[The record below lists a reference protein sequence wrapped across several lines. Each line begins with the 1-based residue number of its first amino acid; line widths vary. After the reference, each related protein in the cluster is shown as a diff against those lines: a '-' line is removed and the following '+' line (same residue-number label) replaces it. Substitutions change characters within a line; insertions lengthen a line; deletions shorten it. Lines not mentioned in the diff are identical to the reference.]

1 MDKKEDPRNGDHVT
15 KKPKLAHSS
24 ISDPEFLLRTEFSHH
39 EPGMAR
45 INNGSFGCCPES
57 VIKAQR
63 SWQFRFLQQPD
74 HFYFS
79 TLRPSLANSRA
90 LVKSL
95 INAAEL
101 DEVSLVDNATTAA
114 AIVLQQVGR
123 RLPHQH
129 QNDTVI
135 MFHCAFPAIKKSI
148 QAYVTRAGASVIE
161 VRLPFP
167 VNSDSEIIDEFRK
180 GLSKAKSSGGKVRL
194 AIIDHIT
201 SMPSVLIPIRELV
214 QVCREQGVDQVF
226 VDAAHAIG
234 SVPVDVQ
241 AIGADFYVSNLYKW
255 FFAPPSVAFLYC
267 RKSSLSSSE
276 MHHPVVSHEYGN
288 GLPIESSWIG
298 TRDYSQQLVIP
309 AVMDFVKGEGGIEGI
324 MAWNHE
330 QVVKMGKMLTESWGT
345 TLGSP
350 PEMCASMIM
359 VGLPSKLC
367 VTSDEDAFTLRTHL
381 REKYKVEVPIYYRP
395 PREDDG
401 ENENENGNDNEP
413 RDKDGLI
420 TGYTRISHQI
430 YNKVEDYY
438 KFRDAI
444 NRIVEDRQVC
454 KMLSTE

>member
-1 MDKKEDPRNGDHVT
+1 MDEKEDPRNGDHVT
-15 KKPKLAHSS
+15 KKPKLLKLS
-24 ISDPEFLLRTEFSHH
+24 ISDPEFLLGSEFSHH
-39 EPGMAR
+39 QPGTAR

-57 VIKAQR
+57 IIAAQR
-63 SWQFRFLQQPD
+63 TWQLRFLKQPD

-79 TLRPSLANSRA
+79 TLRPNLSKSRA
-90 LVKSL
+90 VVKTL
-95 INAAEL
+95 INASDL
-101 DEVSLVDNATTAA
+101 DEISLVDNATTAA

-123 RLPHQH
+123 RFSHT
-129 QNDTVI
+129 NDTVV

-167 VNSDSEIIDEFRK
+167 VNSDSEIIAEFRK
-180 GLSKAKSSGGKVRL
+180 GLSKAKSNGGKVRL

-201 SMPSVLIPIRELV
+201 SMPSVLVPVRELV
-214 QVCREQGVDQVF
+214 EICREQGVDQVF

-234 SVPVDVQ
+234 SVPIDVQ
-241 AIGADFYVSNLYKW
+241 EIGADFYVSNLYKW

-267 RKSSLSSSE
+267 RKSNSSSSA

-298 TRDYSQQLVIP
+298 TRDYSPQLVIP
-309 AVMDFVKGEGGIEGI
+309 TIIEFVNRFEGGIEGI
-324 MAWNHE
+324 MARNHE
-330 QVVKMGKMLTESWGT
+330 QVVKMGKMLSESWGT
-345 TLGSP
+345 SLGSP

-359 VGLPSKLC
+359 VALPSKLC
-367 VTSDEDAFTLRTHL
+367 VTSDDDAFSLRTHL

-395 PREDDG
+395 PNEDDG
-401 ENENENGNDNEP
+401 ENEP

-420 TGYTRISHQI
+420 TGYTRISHQL

-444 NRIVEDRQVC
+444 NQILENHQVC
-454 KMLSTE
+454 KMLSTQ